1 MNRPVSHFRTA
12 LVLFFLVL
20 NIRPAGAQSFEAV
33 GPRALGMG
41 GAFVAVANDSS
52 ATWWNPAGLANGPF
66 LDLAIA
72 RVGGEADDRLP
83 ATRTGLWS
91 FSLATPP
98 LGVSYYRLQVTDI
111 RANTPT
117 GRADGDREDRAAGVG
132 VRSLSVSQFGV
143 TVLHTIM
150 TGVSAGATVKYLRGT
165 SRVREPEAV
174 DSPVGLSD
182 LLDQGDDLSGG
193 VGRGTMD
200 IDLGVLAAIG
210 AVRLGGTVRNLRA
223 PRFGD
228 SRLSRQVRVGIAFD
242 GAAAGTRPLIAS
254 MDVDLR
260 RYATATG
267 DRRVIAIGGEHWV
280 RPGWMALRG
289 GARFN
294 TVGERDRT
302 VTAGA
307 TVAARAG
314 LFVDGFAAV
323 GSETSERGW
332 GVAARVSF

>member
-1 MNRPVSHFRTA
+1 M
-12 LVLFFLVL
+12 FLTLHV
-20 NIRPAGAQSFEAV
+20 RPAAAQSFEAV

-41 GAFVAVANDSS
+41 GAFVAVADDSS
-52 ATWWNPAGLANGPF
+52 ATWWNPAGLATGPF

-72 RVGGEADDRLP
+72 RVSGEADARLP
-83 ATRTGLWS
+83 AVRTGLWS
-91 FSLATPP
+91 FSVATPP
-98 LGVSYYRLQVTDI
+98 LGVSYYRLQITDI

-117 GRADGDREDRAAGVG
+117 EPADGGREDRAAGMG
-132 VRSLSVSQFGV
+132 IRSLSVSQFGV
-143 TVLHTIM
+143 TVLHTIT

-165 SRVREPEAV
+165 SRVRAPEAV
-174 DSPVGLSD
+174 DSPFGLSD

-193 VGRGTMD
+193 AGRGTMD
-200 IDLGVLAAIG
+200 IDLGVLATIG
-210 AVRLGGTVRNLRA
+210 AVRLGATARNLRE

-228 SRLSRQVRVGIAFD
+228 SRLSRQVRVGVAFD
-242 GAAAGTRPLIAS
+242 GAAAGTMPLMAS

-267 DRRVIAIGGEHWV
+267 DRRVIAIGGEHWM
-280 RPGWMALRG
+280 RPGRVALRG

-294 TVGERDRT
+294 TVGEQDRT
-302 VTAGA
+302 VSAGA
-307 TVAARAG
+307 SVAARAG
-314 LFVDGFAAV
+314 LFVEGFAAV